1 MFPDNR
7 RTFLSNTPFEG
18 KSFGAFARPEEFWD
32 AWAFAA
38 MEAELALDAWKRA
51 AREVKAAAFAAY
63 RAALDREEQAAARL
77 ASRIAPKVGKRLQA
91 RSAFGST
98 GA

>member
-1 MFPDNR
+1 MFADNR
-7 RTFLSNTPFEG
+7 KPLLSPPSPAG
-18 KSFGAFARPEEFWD
+18 SPRGIFARPEDLWD

-51 AREVKAAAFAAY
+51 AHSVKATAFATY
-63 RAALDREEQAAARL
+63 RAALDREEQAAAHL
-77 ASRIAPKVGKRLQA
+77 AARIAPKVGERLRRRWA
-91 RSAFGST
+91 CASS